1 MTERYLIGVTGA
13 SGVIYAWTLL
23 KAFKKLNIETEVIVT
38 DPGKRVW
45 EQELGFEWTEVKRF
59 ASKIYLEHEID
70 APPASGTSNYSGM
83 IVIPCSMAT
92 LSAIATGASRTLL
105 QRSADVMLKE
115 KKPLI
120 LVIRE
125 TPLSL
130 IHIKNME
137 MCALAG
143 ATIFPAMPAFYL
155 KPKSLQ
161 ELIEGFVGRILNF
174 LNIRHPYAKSWE
186 EEYKEYKSPNYSED

>member
-1 MTERYLIGVTGA
+1 VSKYLIGITGA

-23 KAFKKLNIETEVIVT
+23 KAFKNTGIETEVIVT
-38 DPGKRVW
+38 DPAKKVW

-59 ASKIYLEHEID
+59 VSKIYLEHEID

-155 KPKSLQ
+155 KPRSLQ
-161 ELIEGFVGRILNF
+161 ELVEGFVGRILNF
-174 LNIRHPYAKSWE
+174 LGVKHSLSKSWE
-186 EEYKEYKSPNYSED
+186 QEYEKYQSTSYSED